1 MFGCEVEGKKPAN
14 GEKGAGGQLEE
25 ISFFTQTTSLQR
37 TASALASL
45 SLSLSVAS
53 MDVWVCGSVSAF
65 PLPVS
70 CVSNAWLCFSLCRGM
85 EEGEIHPPTHGAGN
99 RTRGHSG

>member
-45 SLSLSVAS
+45 SLSLVLSLS
-53 MDVWVCGSVSAF
+53 
-65 PLPVS
+65 L
-70 CVSNAWLCFSLCRGM
+70 SLCRFYGCL
-85 EEGEIHPPTHGAGN
+85 GVW
-99 RTRGHSG
+99 